1 MPTDLVA
8 KIVPNAAAPQSQ
20 LFIPLKCTVSNQ
32 TSVVEI
38 TFLSSATTDPVPG
51 AEPIPGLG
59 AAAYLEQFSPDDPY
73 LTIVLSPDSQ
83 AVMYVEVA
91 AHDGQDHKDDA
102 IAVAQAVIAQLQ

>member
-38 TFLSSATTDPVPG
+38 TFSSIAPTDPVPD
-51 AEPIPGLG
+51 AESIPDVG
-59 AAAYLEQFSPDDPY
+59 AAAYLEQFEIDDPY
-73 LTIVLSPDSQ
+73 LKVVLSDDAQ

-91 AHDGQDHKDDA
+91 GHDGKDHKDDA
-102 IAVAQAVIAQLQ
+102 IAVAKAVIAQLQ